1 MTVTAES
8 APAFAG
14 PFTVRP
20 RRRYGQT
27 LTAVVVGVLAI
38 ALATAVVTNPNFEWG
53 TVGTY
58 LFAQVTVNGLLV
70 TLYLTVASMLLG
82 IAGGIVV
89 ALMSMAQNPVLRVVA
104 WGYITVFRGIP
115 TLVQILFWGF
125 FGAFFPR
132 IVVGIPFTDITFVD
146 LPTASFISAT
156 GAAILALGLNEV
168 AYMAEIIRGG
178 IRSVDQGQ
186 REAAMAMGMSPALIM
201 RKITLPQ
208 AMRVVIPPT
217 GNETITVLKTSA
229 LVSVIAG
236 NDLMTN
242 IQQIYAQNYKVIPL
256 LIVASIWYLTVT
268 VILSFFQARIER
280 RYGQHITGTRRVVE
294 RKG

>member
-1 MTVTAES
+1 MSTKNPTQQRGISWTVQ
-8 APAFAG
+8 
-14 PFTVRP
+14 P
-20 RRRYGQT
+20 RRHYGRT
-27 LTAVVVGVLAI
+27 LTAVIVAVLAI
-38 ALATAVVTNPNFEWG
+38 SIAAVIVTNPNFDWP

-58 LFAQVTVNGLLV
+58 LFAQVTINGLLV
-70 TLYLTVASMLLG
+70 TLYLTVASM
-82 IAGGIVV
+82 AVGIVGGV
-89 ALMSMAQNPVLRVVA
+89 VMALMSMSVNPVLRIVA

-125 FGAFFPR
+125 LGAFFPK
-132 IVVGIPFTDITFVD
+132 IIVGIPFTDITFIDVS
-146 LPTASFISAT
+146 TSSIISAT

-178 IRSVDQGQ
+178 IRSVDDGQ
-186 REAAMAMGMSPALIM
+186 REAALAMGMSPGLVM
-201 RKITLPQ
+201 RKIVLPQ

-242 IQQIYAQNYKVIPL
+242 IQQIYSQNYKVIPL
-256 LIVASIWYLTVT
+256 LIVASIWYLVVT
-268 VILSFFQARIER
+268 IILSYFQTRIER
-280 RYGQHITGTRRVVE
+280 RFGQHDQMTQPVKE
-294 RKG
+294 D

>member
-1 MTVTAES
+1 MQKLADHLERDADEFVI
-8 APAFAG
+8 
-14 PFTVRP
+14 RP
-20 RRRYGQT
+20 RRHYGRT
-27 LTAVVVGVLAI
+27 LAAIVVGVLAVS
-38 ALATAVVTNPNFEWG
+38 LAGAIVTNPNFDWP
-53 TVGTY
+53 TVGSY
-58 LFAQVTVNGLLV
+58 LFAQVTINGLLV
-70 TLYLTVASMLLG
+70 TLYLTVASMVLG
-82 IAGGIVV
+82 IVGGVLM
-89 ALMSMAQNPVLRVVA
+89 ALMSMSKNPVLRIVA

-125 FGAFFPR
+125 LGAFFPR
-132 IVVGIPFTDITFVD
+132 IAVGIPFTDITFVD
-146 LPTASFISAT
+146 VPTSSLISAT

-186 REAAMAMGMSPALIM
+186 REAAAAMGMSPGLIM
-201 RKITLPQ
+201 RKIILPQ

-217 GNETITVLKTSA
+217 GNETITVLKTSS

-242 IQQIYAQNYKVIPL
+242 IQQIYSQNYKVIPL
-256 LIVASIWYLTVT
+256 LIVASLWYLTVT
-268 VILSFFQARIER
+268 VILSFFQSRIER
-280 RYGQHITGTRRVVE
+280 RFGQSDAVQNTA